1 MTSLLILVIVALLGI
16 AVWQL
21 TKIFDLTQ
29 KRNQVG
35 EEFKSEVATDKDNNI
50 NGYLMFG
57 FLAFI
62 YILTIY
68 SCLKWGYM
76 PLMDNPASEHGKDVD
91 QLMWISMGVIFFV
104 QFLTQFLLH
113 YFAFKYRGEE
123 GKKAT
128 FFADN
133 DKLEFVWTIIPVI
146 VLAGLILYGLYAWNN
161 IMHYD
166 EDEEV
171 MYVEVYA
178 KQFGWDIR
186 YAGDDNVLG
195 KANVRFIEGVNAVG
209 ADMSD
214 PNSQDDILTKELHLP
229 VGKKVVFKMRSQ
241 DVLHSAYFPHF
252 RAQMNCVPGMV
263 TQFAM
268 TPTVTTAEMRDRQ
281 EVVDRVNKVNEAR
294 NKRSKDL
301 VAKGEPGLEPYVF
314 DYILLCNKI
323 CGRSHY
329 NMQAKVVVES
339 QNDFNKWLGAQA
351 KLGKQVAE
359 EKAKAAAEAT
369 VQVQPE
375 AATAQPLDASIKTDS
390 VASSKTDSLV
400 KETAK

>member
-29 KRNQVG
+29 NKRQLG

-76 PLMDNPASEHGKDVD
+76 PLLSNSASEHGKDVD
-91 QLMWISMGVIFFV
+91 QLMWISLVVIFFV

-113 YFAFKYRGEE
+113 YFAFKYRGE
-123 GKKAT
+123 KDRKAT

-133 DKLEFVWTIIPVI
+133 DKLEFIWTIIPVI

-166 EDEEV
+166 EEEEV

-186 YAGDDNVLG
+186 YSGDDNVLG

-209 ADMSD
+209 VDMSD
-214 PNSQDDILTKELHLP
+214 PNAQDDILTKELHLP
-229 VGKKVVFKMRSQ
+229 VGKKVVFKIRSQ

-252 RAQMNCVPGMV
+252 RAQMNAVPGMV

-268 TPTVTTAEMRDRQ
+268 VPTVTTAEMRDR
-281 EVVDRVNKVNEAR
+281 EEIVDKVNKINHVR

-329 NMQAKVVVES
+329 NMQAKIVVES
-339 QNDFNKWLGAQA
+339 PSEFRKWLSQQP

-359 EKAKAAAEAT
+359 EKAAAAAPAVE
-369 VQVQPE
+369 
-375 AATAQPLDASIKTDS
+375 AQPAAAPEKAEETEIVVDTTAV
-390 VASSKTDSLV
+390 VAQVV
-400 KETAK
+400 K